1 MLKNNLHFALII
13 LGSLMLAACSGELHI
28 ESNEGPVFAV
38 SSDTISVPEDIIGI
52 IYDANA
58 TDADDDTIIYSI
70 SGGADSIHF
79 SIGNSSGELR
89 FQSPPDYGNPSDSD
103 GDNIY
108 EIELSVS
115 DGIISVSMQ
124 LTVIVRSINQA
135 PNASI
140 SVSPDPEITILTTD
154 TEITLD
160 GSASSDPDG
169 DTIAYTWSQEQN
181 INLSS
186 EDGPSTRFTAT
197 AAGTYTFTLTVSDGE
212 KSDSSTLVL
221 DIFPVSVAPGFTSPD
236 TARANENYS
245 GVIYTATATDAD
257 ADDTLSYSI
266 VGGADRKLFSLSGA
280 ELSFVNAANYE
291 NAEDSDGDNIYE
303 VLLRVTDSYDLYAD
317 LSLSISV
324 ADVNEAPTFTSS
336 AAVSVDENYSG
347 VIYSATADDVDA
359 GDTMNYSIAGGVDQS
374 FFSLEGAEL
383 SFTEATR
390 VGADSDGDSIY
401 QVQLRVTDAKGLY
414 DELNLSVSVDDVNE
428 APIFT
433 SPDTAS
439 ADENY
444 QGVIYTATA
453 DDDDDLTYSI
463 IGGADRTVFNLS
475 VDELSLIAD
484 LDYENPVDSNGDN
497 TYELILRATDS
508 GGLYADLN
516 LSVSV
521 ADVNEAP
528 TFTSSATVSVD
539 ENYSGVIYSATA
551 DDVDAGDTM
560 NYSIA
565 GGVDQSFFSLEGAEL
580 SFTEATRVGADSD
593 GDSIYQVQLR
603 VTDAKGLYDELN
615 LSVSVDDVNEAP
627 IFTSPDTASAD
638 ENYQGVIYTA
648 AANDIDAG
656 DTITYSIIGGA
667 DRTLFVLS
675 ADELNLS
682 TDLDYE
688 NPIDSDGDNTYE
700 LILRATDSG
709 GLYADL
715 NLSVSIS
722 DVNEAPILTS
732 STTVSVDE
740 NHSGVIYT
748 AAANDVDAGDT
759 LVYDIVGG
767 DDRLAFS
774 LAGADLSFTELP
786 NYESP
791 VDSDGDNIYEVILQV
806 TDSGELRA
814 DLNLSVSIADVN
826 EAPTFTS
833 LAAVNIDENYLGVLY
848 NAEAYDSDAGD
859 TISYSIVGGADR
871 SFFSLD
877 GAELSVT
884 GAIRVGADSDGDS
897 IYQVQLRVTDA
908 KGLYDEL
915 NLSVS
920 VADVNEAPIFTSPAA
935 VSVDENQSGV
945 IYTAAAND
953 VDAGDT
959 LTYSII
965 GGADRAVFIL
975 SADELNFTADLDYE
989 NPIDSDGDNTY
1000 EVILRATDSG
1010 GLYADLNLS
1019 VGIADVNEAPIF
1031 TSPATASVD
1040 ENQSGVIYTAVAD
1053 DVDAGDTLTYS
1064 IIGGADRA
1072 VFILSADELN
1082 LSTDLDY
1089 ENPIDSDGDN
1099 TYEVILRATDSG
1111 GLYADLNL
1119 SVSVV
1124 DVNQAPIFTSPAE
1137 VSVDEN
1143 YQGVIY
1149 TAAARDI
1156 DIDDVLEYSIVGGV
1170 DQLVFSLSGADLSLI
1185 GPPDYESPAD
1195 SDSDNTYEVILR
1207 VTDLGGLYADLN
1219 FSVTVVNINEAPNA
1233 DIIIGGFDSETT
1245 IPTIETRVALIG
1257 YNSSDPDGDQL
1268 SYTWSQPPD
1277 QFIEIDPLI
1286 SLGGTNYTS
1295 TAFTASEHGIYTFTL
1310 TVSDGELEDS
1320 TETTVTIY
1328 PIALSTDFAAT
1339 ATSTQVT
1346 LTWIPYSIATTYSI
1360 YRSTDPNCDPTVANI
1375 ATNCLAGAAFNTV
1388 SSGFVDIGLTNGI
1401 TYYYWIEATLD
1412 GITQSTADPIS
1423 TTLPTGILNDTGI
1436 YRGVDYSSDK
1446 NSDCSSNINAPQDCH
1461 HGRDADSST
1470 NDNSDGH
1477 AGFSFTKLD
1486 SNGNALTANA
1496 TNWSCVQDNVTGLIW
1511 EVKTDDGGIH
1521 DKDNKYQWG
1530 GITAIGYESPNR
1542 EGTYYSDWDVLVN
1555 GANSNE
1561 LCGFDDWRVPR
1572 REELSSIV
1580 DYSRYSASIDLDY
1593 FPNTISNAYWS
1604 ASPYAIHDSGY
1615 AWQVSFATGNDLPNG
1630 RFGVNY
1636 LRLVRAGQ

>member
-1 MLKNNLHFALII
+1 M
-13 LGSLMLAACSGELHI
+13 
-28 ESNEGPVFAV
+28 
-38 SSDTISVPEDIIGI
+38 
-52 IYDANA
+52 
-58 TDADDDTIIYSI
+58 
-70 SGGADSIHF
+70 GGA
-79 SIGNSSGELR
+79 ELS
-89 FQSPPDYGNPSDSD
+89 FINAANYEDAKDSD
-103 GDNIY
+103 GDN
-108 EIELSVS
+108 
-115 DGIISVSMQ
+115 
-124 LTVIVRSINQA
+124 T
-135 PNASI
+135 
-140 SVSPDPEITILTTD
+140 
-154 TEITLD
+154 
-160 GSASSDPDG
+160 
-169 DTIAYTWSQEQN
+169 
-181 INLSS
+181 
-186 EDGPSTRFTAT
+186 
-197 AAGTYTFTLTVSDGE
+197 
-212 KSDSSTLVL
+212 
-221 DIFPVSVAPGFTSPD
+221 
-236 TARANENYS
+236 
-245 GVIYTATATDAD
+245 
-257 ADDTLSYSI
+257 
-266 VGGADRKLFSLSGA
+266 
-280 ELSFVNAANYE
+280 
-291 NAEDSDGDNIYE
+291 YE
-303 VLLRVTDSYDLYAD
+303 VLLRVTDSYDLHAD

-324 ADVNEAPTFTSS
+324 DDVNEAPTFTSS
-336 AAVSVDENYSG
+336 AA
-347 VIYSATADDVDA
+347 
-359 GDTMNYSIAGGVDQS
+359 
-374 FFSLEGAEL
+374 
-383 SFTEATR
+383 
-390 VGADSDGDSIY
+390 
-401 QVQLRVTDAKGLY
+401 
-414 DELNLSVSVDDVNE
+414 
-428 APIFT
+428 
-433 SPDTAS
+433 
-439 ADENY
+439 
-444 QGVIYTATA
+444 
-453 DDDDDLTYSI
+453 
-463 IGGADRTVFNLS
+463 
-475 VDELSLIAD
+475 
-484 LDYENPVDSNGDN
+484 
-497 TYELILRATDS
+497 
-508 GGLYADLN
+508 
-516 LSVSV
+516 
-521 ADVNEAP
+521 
-528 TFTSSATVSVD
+528 VSVD

-848 NAEAYDSDAGD
+848 TAEAYDSDAGD

-1412 GITQSTADPIS
+1412 GITQSTTDPIS

-1542 EGTYYSDWDVLVN
+1542 EGPYYSDWDVLVN